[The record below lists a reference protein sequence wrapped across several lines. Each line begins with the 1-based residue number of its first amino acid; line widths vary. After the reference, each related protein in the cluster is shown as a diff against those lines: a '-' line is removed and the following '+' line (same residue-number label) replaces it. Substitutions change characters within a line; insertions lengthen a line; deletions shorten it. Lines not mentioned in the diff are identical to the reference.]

1 MTLSEIVGGN
11 PFKNIQRLDI
21 SQEEYFAIDAYS
33 STDLRTL
40 YIDRGQPYGMA
51 QKKAGSYVESD
62 AMLLG
67 SVIDCLITEPKEFD
81 NRFAVWTRDINT
93 PNTPLQQAVCDEII
107 AGVDPTEAHANHYK
121 NSGEKAVAQF
131 LEQFQPY
138 CSNYRMINMG
148 EEKKRRMLSADLA
161 ERAREAVSAAREH
174 TQFVEIVK
182 GSDKQVA
189 FVAEAFGVQW
199 KGLLDFYRPGYVT
212 DLKTTSDFLGI
223 RSNFNRRAYA
233 IQMRLY
239 AWLAE
244 AHTAEHFYIE
254 TQEPYR
260 TKLTDEPTELMN
272 EEFWTEKTLEMMQR
286 IAHHH
291 KSGDWLHSMEYHT
304 NGGYERL

>member
-21 SQEEYFAIDAYS
+21 SQDEYFAIDAYS

-40 YIDRGQPYGMA
+40 YADRGQPYGMA
-51 QKKAGSYVESD
+51 QKKAGSYVETD

-67 SVIDCLITEPKEFD
+67 SAIDCMITEPKEFD
-81 NRFAVWTRDINT
+81 NRFVEAPRSAVT
-93 PNTPLQQAVCDEII
+93 PNTALQQKVCDEIL
-107 AGVDPTEAHANHYK
+107 GGTDPAEAHAMHYK
-121 NSGEKAVAQF
+121 NSGEKAIAQF
-131 LEQFQPY
+131 MESFE
-138 CSNYRMINMG
+138 NYIALNKLVNLG
-148 EEKKRRMLSADLA
+148 EGTPRRILSAKLA
-161 ERAREAVSAAREH
+161 ERAREAVSAARQH

-212 DLKTTSDFLGI
+212 DLKTTSDFLSI

-239 AWLAE
+239 SWLAE
-244 AHTAEHFYIE
+244 AQTSEHFYIE
-254 TQEPYR
+254 TEAPYR
-260 TKLTDEPTELMN
+260 TKLTEEPTELMN
-272 EEFWTEKTLEMMQR
+272 EEFWTGKTLEMMQR

-291 KSGDWLHSMEYHT
+291 KSGDWLRSMEYYT
-304 NGGYERL
+304 DGGYERL